1 MGIPGFWEL
10 AASVSQ
16 TMPFMEFCTL
26 IGLVENRRNIGTMIV
41 GVDAGLW
48 LTQCQT
54 VFHKPHHAQMGRNP
68 ELRALFWKLTALN
81 QVGVTAVFPFDG
93 PNRPSIKRDKQV
105 GSKPHWLVQEFTELI
120 ELFGFH
126 HYTAPGEADAELAYL
141 DRLGHID
148 AILTDDGDVALFGA
162 RRIIRKLNKNDRDE
176 ITVYTSAA
184 LQSTAGVGLTQGGIL
199 LIAIMSGG
207 DYDTVGLAECG
218 INIAH
223 ALARCGFGDSLLEA
237 SQKMDEKDLRQF
249 LVGWREQIRTEL
261 ATNSRGYLGR
271 RYPALANKITDAF
284 PNIQALYLYARPVTS
299 WSENFVPPA
308 IEGWKVR
315 LPDLPAL
322 AKYCNQK
329 FGWTALDMA
338 GKFKKYIFPGLFI
351 RRLTMPLNPTQ
362 QIRNHII
369 EGRIDEERPHLSTY
383 LHILKVDDK
392 GPYKKY
398 GVKLATG
405 ALVEWTLSKIDA
417 PTSAAGSPGA
427 TIVEWIPA
435 ILVDQCMPL
444 MVNAFNRALSRPLVP
459 VLPIAATPVVDFFD
473 IPDDPEVRPVKRKW
487 LGLVDLTDDN
497 HDPDDEFI
505 DLTEDSEDELNAE
518 SNVEVI
524 DLT

>member
-68 ELRALFWKLTALN
+68 ELRALFWKLAALN
-81 QVGVTAVFPFDG
+81 
-93 PNRPSIKRDKQV
+93 
-105 GSKPHWLVQEFTELI
+105 QEFTELI

-141 DRLGHID
+141 DRSGHIN
-148 AILTDDGDVALFGA
+148 AILTDDGDVSCRPVWSAPYYQE
-162 RRIIRKLNKNDRDE
+162 NDRDE

-184 LQSTAGVGLTQGGIL
+184 LQSTASVGLTQGGIL

-218 INIAH
+218 INIP
-223 ALARCGFGDSLLEA
+223 EN
-237 SQKMDEKDLRQF
+237 KMGEKDLRQF

-362 QIRNHII
+362 QIRDHII

-392 GPYKKY
+392 GPYRKY

-435 ILVDQCMPL
+435 ILVAQCMPL
-444 MVNAFNRALSRPLVP
+444 MSRPLIPVP
-459 VLPIAATPVVDFFD
+459 PIAATPVVDFFD

-497 HDPDDEFI
+497 HGEGGSGKPSKHRVIDVTGDPDDKFI